1 MQQTPLLGTPEYTQ
15 ALKLWYRGQ
24 FWEVHEAL
32 EPLWLQ
38 LSGPEREL
46 THGIILLAAALHKA
60 KTNHRSGWRNFDKAL
75 KHLQSLP
82 EAYQGIRVR
91 ALVEEVRRAL
101 QENLQHQPDFPLL

>member
-1 MQQTPLLGTPEYTQ
+1 MQKVHLLGTSEYIE
-15 ALKLWYRGQ
+15 ALNLWNQGQ

-38 LSGPEREL
+38 LSGPDREL

-60 KTNHRSGWRNFDKAL
+60 RTNPTGGWRNFDKAL
-75 KHLQSLP
+75 KRLASLP

-101 QENLQHQPDFPLL
+101 QDNLQNRPDFPLL

>member
-1 MQQTPLLGTPEYTQ
+1 MRVHLLGTLEYHK
-15 ALKLWYRGQ
+15 ALELWRRGQ

-38 LSGPEREL
+38 LSGLEREL

-60 KTNHRSGWRNFDKAL
+60 RTNPNGGWRNFDKAL
-75 KHLQSLP
+75 KHLESLP
-82 EAYQGIRVR
+82 ETYQGIRVA

-101 QENLQHQPDFPLL
+101 QENLQHRPDFPLL

>member
-1 MQQTPLLGTPEYTQ
+1 MQTIHILGTPAYVQ
-15 ALKLWYRGQ
+15 ALNLWSQGQ

-38 LSGPEREL
+38 LSGPDREL

-60 KTNHRSGWRNFDKAL
+60 RTSPNGGWRNFDKAL
-75 KHLQSLP
+75 KHLESLP
-82 EAYQGIRVR
+82 TNYQGIRVR

-101 QENLQHQPDFPLL
+101 QENLQTRPGFPLL